1 MQAQRRTACV
11 ANPGCRREDR
21 RLRRCKW
28 QPALHVDWTVC
39 RLPELYNHTLDTALF
54 DVENPAF
61 FTNVVSAVC
70 WCSLACQ
77 GVFLPV
83 CDAVCGVRALAGRQ
97 ARECDSAK
105 PDACAAA
112 QGVRVSAIESPF
124 AQGLYSAGIPGFR
137 STCLFS
143 ADRLSIC
150 SPESS
155 IQGRRVAQT
164 RKPSPRLSLFT
175 SRAQRLKR
183 LRIGRIRL
191 GVNVWPCRA
200 PLVLPSIPV

>member
-11 ANPGCRREDR
+11 ANPGCRRDDR

-28 QPALHVDWTVC
+28 QPALRVDWTVC

-112 QGVRVSAIESPF
+112 QGVRVSAIESPLKF
-124 AQGLYSAGIPGFR
+124 CSRPLFRWNPWIPLYLPVFCRPFKHLLTGELDSG
-137 STCLFS
+137 T
-143 ADRLSIC
+143 
-150 SPESS
+150 
-155 IQGRRVAQT
+155 
-164 RKPSPRLSLFT
+164 
-175 SRAQRLKR
+175 
-183 LRIGRIRL
+183 
-191 GVNVWPCRA
+191 PCRA
-200 PLVLPSIPV
+200 DAQAFSAPLALHEPRSATQAPPYRTHPPGRECVAV